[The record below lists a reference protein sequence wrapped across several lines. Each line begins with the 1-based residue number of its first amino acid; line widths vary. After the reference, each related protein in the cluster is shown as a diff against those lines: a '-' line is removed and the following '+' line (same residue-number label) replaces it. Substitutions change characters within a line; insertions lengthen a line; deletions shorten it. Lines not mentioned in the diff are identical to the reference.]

1 MSDPTSR
8 QKLTNAFN
16 EKGKKL
22 VIGFLDLSGYLPL
35 IPSSFGAFDVVIEAF
50 WVNYPFCY
58 SKQTCINNCDPSTD
72 CTPNISCAVAA
83 GIKRLKYELK
93 DGKPNNTCVG
103 TEPLTADS
111 TWAKENNSVTFPK
124 KRPQMLKYSTGNV
137 VPMMRNEKS
146 ASFNESIIKENPL
159 ASSTFDINKILDY
172 LNTFHT
178 SDYTVSKTFIETTTG
193 VKLAGIGGWYMG
205 GSAEAK
211 PSEDAFANNWAVCL
225 KNTGTFVDTIV
236 GIVGL
241 GYDGFDIDCETLYAG
256 DLTGLK
262 GINCTTVGDKNCYA
276 SDFKVSETVEKF
288 TDLFT
293 SLLNDTRLVDKVF
306 SITPRAKDVF
316 TVDGQGKL
324 VNGFFASIFDNMVS
338 STSPL
343 NRTFDILTI
352 QFYNDD
358 DDYCLTSPSN
368 DGGGLGKYVI
378 PIIDEARHRWS
389 TIFTYFQLGMTGKVS
404 TSNCDATDMKYCIT
418 SDQINTLWTK
428 QLSSHFTG
436 ITLWGINK
444 LSNGSDDFVQAESS
458 GETAEPNTSKFTG
471 TPIHDTN
478 WLNVKD
484 KQYQCEGS
492 DCKFVQSCSGSGTCY
507 TNDNACGGTCKT
519 PDTPVQPDK
528 PVRPAVP
535 TSCNLHY
542 NKAIL
547 IAMVVL
553 LSVAVIGIS
562 ISFKWGKNIGTGVF
576 SAVWLS
582 GMILLVIFLLRKDKC
597 Y

>member
-1 MSDPTSR
+1 MNDPTSR

-58 SKQTCINNCDPSTD
+58 SKQKCVKNCEPPDK

-83 GIKRLKYELK
+83 GIKRLNYQL
-93 DGKPNNTCVG
+93 DQGKIDNTCVE
-103 TEPLTADS
+103 TESLKTGS

-124 KRPQMLKYSTGNV
+124 KMPQMLQTNDGNV
-137 VPMMRNEKS
+137 VPMMRNDKS
-146 ASFNESIIKENPL
+146 ASFIKNIITQNPL
-159 ASSTFDINKILDY
+159 AGETIDIDAILDY

-178 SDYTVSKTFIETTTG
+178 SDYIVSKTFIGITTG
-193 VKLAGIGGWYMG
+193 IKLAGIGGWYMG
-205 GSAEAK
+205 GSAGGNPSQEAY
-211 PSEDAFANNWAVCL
+211 ANNWAVCL

-256 DLTGLK
+256 DLTGLS
-262 GINCTTVGDKNCYA
+262 GINCTTVGATDCYD
-276 SDFKVSETVEKF
+276 SNFKVSETVEKF

-293 SLLNDTRLVDKVF
+293 SLLDDTRLVDKVF

-324 VNGFFASIFDNMVS
+324 VNGFFASIFDNIVLAN
-338 STSPL
+338 TSLP
-343 NRTFDILTI
+343 RAFDILTI

-358 DDYCLTSPSN
+358 DDYCLTSS
-368 DGGGLGKYVI
+368 GLGKYVI
-378 PIIDEARHRWS
+378 PIIDEARRRWS
-389 TIFTYFQLGMTGKVS
+389 KIFTYFQLGMTGKA
-404 TSNCDATDMKYCIT
+404 TPNSNCDATYTKYCIT
-418 SDQINTLWTK
+418 SDEINTLWTE
-428 QLSSHFTG
+428 QLGSHFTG

-444 LSNGSDDFVQAESS
+444 RSSDSDDFVQAESS
-458 GETAEPNTSKFTG
+458 GETKGPNNSVFAN
-471 TPIHDTN
+471 TPIYDTN

-484 KQYQCEGS
+484 KQYQCDGS
-492 DCKFVQSCSGSGTCY
+492 ECKFVQSCSGSGTCY
-507 TNDNACGGTCKT
+507 TNDNTCGGTCKT

-582 GMILLVIFLLRKDKC
+582 GMILLIIFLLRKDKC